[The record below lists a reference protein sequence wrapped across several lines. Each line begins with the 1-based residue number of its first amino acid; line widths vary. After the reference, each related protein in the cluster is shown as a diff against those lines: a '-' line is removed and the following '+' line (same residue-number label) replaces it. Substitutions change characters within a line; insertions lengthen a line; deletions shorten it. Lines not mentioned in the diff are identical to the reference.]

1 METLQLIRH
10 IGRVP
15 EIFAA
20 RRQTTAAS
28 ALLKRYLRIGAGA
41 YPFQVALSGGGSL
54 TLSDAEEV
62 KVFWQIFVRGT
73 YQLPLPCETILDCG
87 ANVGIFSVWAA
98 RQRPNARIVALEPFP
113 RTYSALEANVRANRL
128 EHRVRPVPMGLAA
141 TAGERQIR
149 IEGDSPNRQLVLAG
163 AEDMAEATVA
173 VQCIDLAECL
183 RQHQLG
189 AVDLLKMDIEG
200 SEWEVLL
207 STSPSV
213 LRRFRHIQLEY
224 HEVNARFGYTP
235 EQLFAHLESAGH
247 RLAFRREDSNR
258 TGTAYFA
265 RA

>member
-1 METLQLIRH
+1 MEALQLIRH
-10 IGRVP
+10 IGRAP
-15 EIFAA
+15 EILAA
-20 RRQTTAAS
+20 RRQTTTTS

-41 YPFQVALSGGGSL
+41 YPFEIALSGGGSL
-54 TLSDAEEV
+54 TLSDPEEV
-62 KVFWQIFVRGT
+62 KVFWQIFVRGS
-73 YQLPLPCETILDCG
+73 YQLPLRCDAILDCG

-98 RQRPNARIVALEPFP
+98 RQRPSARIVALEPFP
-113 RTYSALEANVRANRL
+113 RTYSALEANIRANSF
-128 EHRVRPVPMGLAA
+128 EHRVRCVPMGLAA

-149 IEGDSPNRQLVLAG
+149 IEGHSPNHGLVLAG
-163 AEDMAEATVA
+163 SEDMAEATVA